1 MVLLHCR
8 VDSISK
14 KTGIRDREGNK
25 RRMWKVSICHE
36 DSKVKEMKSS
46 ISAEPMSAEV
56 VYKETEIPEERN
68 H

>member
-1 MVLLHCR
+1 MLLHCR

-14 KTGIRDREGNK
+14 KTGMRDKEGNK
-25 RRMWKVSICHE
+25 RRMRKVSICDE
-36 DSKVKEMKSS
+36 DSKVKEMKFS
-46 ISAEPMSAEV
+46 ISAEPMAVEV

>member
-1 MVLLHCR
+1 MVLLRCR
-8 VDSISK
+8 VDYFK
-14 KTGIRDREGNK
+14 KVWNKRQRRKK
-25 RRMWKVSICHE
+25 RRMRKVSICDE